1 MSFPEKNQYQFINEL
16 GRGGTGV
23 VNLAI
28 DQHSGY
34 PVAIKSL
41 FKKHHTEEM
50 INKFRIEANIYL
62 MLSHSNIVGL
72 KDFIMDNN
80 GIHLVMEYIDG
91 VTLDYYIKNIVKGP
105 IPIEVTLAMMKD
117 ILSAVGYAHKKNIPI
132 GNYNGVLHLDIKP
145 GNIIISKTGDI
156 KIIDYGISQGNKEKR
171 RTKIMC
177 SLMYAAPEQL
187 DLEKTLDE
195 KTDVYALGALFH
207 EMICGDTPFD
217 KTTTQEAMF
226 EMVKEHP
233 LRRIH
238 DICSDIDPKI
248 QKIIDKA
255 TQKDPDKRYANCDD
269 FMNALEKI
277 S

>member
-1 MSFPEKNQYQFINEL
+1 MSFPERSQYQFINEL

-28 DQHSGY
+28 DQHSGF

-41 FKKHHTEEM
+41 FDQHHTEEM
-50 INKFRIEANIYL
+50 IKKFRIEANIYL
-62 MLSHSNIVGL
+62 MLAHPNIVGL

-91 VTLDYYIKNIVKGP
+91 VTLDEYINNIVKGP
-105 IPIEVTLAMMKD
+105 IPVEVTLAMMKD
-117 ILSAVGYAHKKNIPI
+117 IISAIGYAHNKPIPI
-132 GNYNGVLHLDIKP
+132 EGYDGVLHLDIKP
-145 GNIIISKTGDI
+145 GNIIISKKGDI

-177 SLMYAAPEQL
+177 SLMYASPEQL
-187 DLEKTLDE
+187 DLDKTLDE
-195 KTDVYALGALFH
+195 KTDIYALGALFH

-217 KTTTQEAMF
+217 KTTTQKEMF
-226 EMVKEHP
+226 EKVKEHP
-233 LRRIH
+233 LRRIK
-238 DICSDIDPKI
+238 DICADIDERI

-255 TQKDPDKRYANCDD
+255 THKNPDKRYANCDEFINEID
-269 FMNALEKI
+269 KI
-277 S
+277 L